1 MRLHEIMGIEQ
12 SRNWGVCSLNDF
24 RKALGLKRKLS
35 SSLFRYRILMVMNS
49 VLDVFGMEPGS

>member
-24 RKALGLKRKLS
+24 RKSLGLKRKS
-35 SSLFRYRILMVMNS
+35 SGAALNFYVFIIVNS
-49 VLDVFGMEPGS
+49 VFELLGVEH